1 MMKSV
6 MKATMFSLLLMGV
19 SASALEI
26 GIPEKAAPFEVT
38 ARDEMKSFLEK
49 TAEAIWVDGTEI
61 RTILLGETPQA
72 VAAGLTR
79 SGMKTDS
86 FVIRRN
92 GDQILINGGGTRGV
106 LYGTY
111 EFLKGTCGIRF
122 FSPVMTH
129 IPPRRVIRVKSV
141 DATGDFY
148 FPMRDIYIS
157 AKVLPL
163 DGGRFAIAN
172 GLSRDGDRK
181 ISQAFGGAFDYGP
194 PYSCHTF
201 NHYIPAEKYL
211 KSHPEYFSLRNG
223 KRVGGQNLG
232 QLCLTNPELRK
243 VFAEKLLANIRE
255 TTRKAAAEDRA
266 APLIYDVSHNDN
278 SNCCQCPSC
287 SAFAQRENQSG
298 VMIDFLNY
306 LADCVKP
313 EFPDVRLQFFAY
325 QYNSEPPKSIRARD
339 NVIVRICNTG
349 SNQITGCAH
358 DPVVREKFQRWRKCV
373 SSIYVWDYGITYGDL
388 TGAPYPSEF
397 FYPDT
402 FKFYAENGASGMF
415 WELEAPDRSDMWELK
430 YFLLSKYMA
439 NPRRTDFEALLDDFY
454 GNCYGA
460 AGKHVLEYRRI
471 LLETA
476 RRRQAVIGWFASP
489 VDFSYIGWSDMR
501 RMQEAMAK
509 ARRSVEK
516 DSELLFRVNRAGMG
530 LDRLLG
536 FEYLPRYKREGAGE
550 NVAAMASEAR
560 IRFWTT
566 WSESIRRTSTIDMRT
581 HFERLQGRCENILR
595 LPDSPKVEP
604 LQGMNTLDFF
614 APDVA
619 TIGNNVQLEPDP
631 DSEYGSSVKIIADMS
646 RVQKFPQSC
655 GIYSLSQSKEIR
667 HWELPEKLWKK
678 DQWQWL
684 ELKDVQLPA
693 GENCYVYFTN
703 SWVVQILL
711 AYLAPLDRTRPFDIR
726 FHVKLGGD
734 RFFHDGKPS
743 YISIDRV
750 MLCQPK
756 NTK

>member
-1 MMKSV
+1 MKQIL
-6 MKATMFSLLLMGV
+6 KTLILGGLLMEL

-26 GIPEKAAPFEVT
+26 RIPEKATATEIT
-38 ARDEMKSFLEK
+38 ARDEMTVYLEK
-49 TAEAIWVDGTEI
+49 TAKSIVVDGTEI
-61 RTILLGETPQA
+61 RSILIGDTPQA
-72 VAAGLTR
+72 LKEGLAR
-79 SGMKTDS
+79 SAMKADA
-86 FVIRRN
+86 FVIRRK
-92 GDQILINGGGTRGV
+92 GEQILINGGGTRGV

-122 FSPVMTH
+122 FSPVMIH
-129 IPPRRVIRVKSV
+129 VPAKRDIRVKRV
-141 DATGDFY
+141 DAEGDFF

-157 AKVLPL
+157 ARQFPL

-201 NHYIPAEKYL
+201 NHYIPAEEYL
-211 KSHPEYFSLRNG
+211 KEHPEYFSLRNG
-223 KRVGGQNLG
+223 RRVGGQHHG

-243 VFAEKLLANIRE
+243 LFAEKLLKNIRE
-255 TTRKAAAEDRA
+255 TTRKAQEEGRA
-266 APLIYDVSHNDN
+266 VPLIYDVSHNDN
-278 SNCCQCPSC
+278 SNYCQCPQCNAVAS
-287 SAFAQRENQSG
+287 RENQSG
-298 VMIDFLNY
+298 LMIDFLNY
-306 LADCVKP
+306 LADVVKP

-325 QYNSEPPKSIRARD
+325 QYNAEPPRSMRARE

-358 DPVVREKFQRWRKCV
+358 DPVVRDKFIRWRKHV
-373 SSIYVWDYGITYGDL
+373 SSIYVWDYGITYGDM

-402 FKFYAENGASGMF
+402 FRFYAENGASGQF

-439 NPRRTDFEALLDDFY
+439 NPRRTDFEELLTDFY
-454 GNCYGA
+454 TNSYGPA
-460 AGKHVLEYRRI
+460 ASHVLEYRMI

-476 RRRQAVIGWFASP
+476 CRRQAVIGWFASP
-489 VDFSYIGWSDMR
+489 VDFSYIDWQDMK

-509 ARRSVEK
+509 ARRAVENDK
-516 DSELLFRVNRAGMG
+516 ELLFRVNRAGMG
-530 LDRLLG
+530 IDRLLG
-536 FEYLPRYKREGAGE
+536 FEYLPRYKREAGNE
-550 NVAAMASEAR
+550 NITALATEAR
-560 IRFWTT
+560 IRFWST
-566 WSESIRRTSTIDMRT
+566 WSESIRRTSTMNLT
-581 HFERLQGRCENILR
+581 EQFERLQNRCENILR
-595 LPDSPKVEP
+595 LPDIPRVESPK
-604 LQGMNTLDFF
+604 GMNALEFF

-619 TIGNNVQLEPDP
+619 TIGSNVQLEPDAT
-631 DSEYGSSVKIIADMS
+631 SEYGSSVKIFADKS

-655 GIYSLSQSKEIR
+655 GIYSLSQSKELQ

-678 DQWQWL
+678 DEWQWL

-711 AYLAPLDRTRPFDIR
+711 AYLEPLDRTRPFDIR

-750 MLCQPK
+750 TLCQPRK
-756 NTK
+756 SK